1 MSTTMRALRLHGAR
15 DARLETVARPSPG
28 AGEVLL
34 KITGAGICGTDAA
47 LHRAGPVII
56 PGRERARWPV
66 VLGHEFAGRVVAT
79 GPEVTG
85 LRTGDLVAS
94 GAGAACGGCAPCR
107 RGTTNLCEEYWTAG
121 VHRDGGLAE
130 YTVVPAAV
138 CEETGRYG
146 VRGDTAALA
155 QPMAI
160 ARHAVSRGRPR
171 AGESALIL
179 GAGGIGTFAT
189 WAALAAGAGVTV
201 CDRDAGR
208 LAVVGGFGEVETV
221 HHDGGTLVE
230 RLAPGGPWDVVYEM
244 TGAPEPLAAATALVR
259 PGGRIVVAGLQK
271 EPPPVD
277 VTRLA
282 VQEIDLLGSMAH
294 VRRVDLPRAL
304 ELLGSRA
311 AGLGRRRPARPAAGR
326 GRGRAHVDGREGRGS
341 VKTLVDPSLA
351 EPRAFSG

>member
-1 MSTTMRALRLHGAR
+1 MGGAR
-15 DARLETVARPSPG
+15 RRRRGHRLR
-28 AGEVLL
+28 
-34 KITGAGICGTDAA
+34 
-47 LHRAGPVII
+47 
-56 PGRERARWPV
+56 PGR
-66 VLGHEFAGRVVAT
+66 
-79 GPEVTG
+79 
-85 LRTGDLVAS
+85 
-94 GAGAACGGCAPCR
+94 
-107 RGTTNLCEEYWTAG
+107 
-121 VHRDGGLAE
+121 
-130 YTVVPAAV
+130 
-138 CEETGRYG
+138 
-146 VRGDTAALA
+146 
-155 QPMAI
+155 
-160 ARHAVSRGRPR
+160 
-171 AGESALIL
+171 
-179 GAGGIGTFAT
+179 
-189 WAALAAGAGVTV
+189 
-201 CDRDAGR
+201 GR

-311 AGLGRRRPARPAAGR
+311 ARLGRRRPARPAAGR